1 MSLLKIPEFQLYLFS
16 NTQSVI
22 GGEKALL
29 DAGVPCLIMPLPTA
43 LSASCGLAIKV
54 APEDSPQA
62 AAVFRQA
69 DVTPAALYKGIRE
82 GHDTRF
88 EPLPLVEGGAIDEK

>member
-29 DAGVPCLIMPLPTA
+29 DAGVPCLDY
-43 LSASCGLAIKV
+43 AI
-54 APEDSPQA
+54 AYRP
-62 AAVFRQA
+62 FRE
-69 DVTPAALYKGIRE
+69 LRLGY
-82 GHDTRF
+82 
-88 EPLPLVEGGAIDEK
+88 